1 MDTDQP
7 ENHQINDANCPL
19 GTNTGD
25 GLLIT
30 SEKGSQE
37 KRVCGLTFGNREE
50 GKCRPEEIKEED
62 KGGNRSVVREQKE
75 KVVEV
80 LKELNEFHAE
90 ILTDWRKVIHECVG
104 ILEKFPQGGDEHH
117 AASTKDVSEYKTTSC
132 SEFDGI
138 LSVGEDME
146 DLLDRVTKIIPK
158 LDAAVLRLSTH
169 EESAAAFQEPRDED
183 VPDQTEDVM
192 KQRSEYNLE
201 LREEVQD
208 AQNEENTL
216 DSGFNS
222 SNCSTE
228 KENEEKTS
236 VGGQEKD
243 FYNQAPSVEAEEKDR
258 ENKTEDRT
266 EEKWIT
272 TW

>member
-7 ENHQINDANCPL
+7 ESHQINEANCPL
-19 GTNTGD
+19 GTNARD

-30 SEKGSQE
+30 LEKGSQE
-37 KRVCGLTFGNREE
+37 KRGCGLAFGNREE
-50 GKCRPEEIKEED
+50 GKCRTEEIKEED
-62 KGGNRSVVREQKE
+62 KKGNRSVVREQKE

-80 LKELNEFHAE
+80 LKELN
-90 ILTDWRKVIHECVG
+90 
-104 ILEKFPQGGDEHH
+104 
-117 AASTKDVSEYKTTSC
+117 VSEYKTTSC
-132 SEFDGI
+132 SESDSIF

-183 VPDQTEDVM
+183 VPDQTEDVRN
-192 KQRSEYNLE
+192 QQSEYNLD

-208 AQNEENTL
+208 AQDEENTL

-228 KENEEKTS
+228 KETEEKTS
-236 VGGQEKD
+236 VRGQEKD
-243 FYNQAPSVEAEEKDR
+243 FCNQEAEEKDR
-258 ENKTEDRT
+258 ENKTKWRT
-266 EEKWIT
+266 EDKWIT